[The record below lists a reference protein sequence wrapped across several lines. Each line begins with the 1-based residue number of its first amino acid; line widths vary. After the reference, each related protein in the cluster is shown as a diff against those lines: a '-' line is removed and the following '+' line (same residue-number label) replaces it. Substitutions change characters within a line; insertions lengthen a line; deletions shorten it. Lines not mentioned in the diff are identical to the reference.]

1 MGPGRELDGLVAENV
16 MGWREC
22 KIGIERDIKGRAGF
36 GLERPGQFRLSFPE
50 YSTNISDAWLVVE
63 KLAGDG
69 HALALQAPGSTD
81 MNEAYREFT
90 RWTADFGTNNIS
102 GYTEANGD
110 TAPHAICM
118 AALKIVGYSFP

>member
-1 MGPGRELDGLVAENV
+1 MMQAGRELNETVGANV
-16 MGWREC
+16 L
-22 KIGIERDIKGRAGF
+22 
-36 GLERPGQFRLSFPE
+36 GLECVTFPNGACPHIKHWRDGGKAICLPN
-50 YSTNISDAWLVVE
+50 YSTNIADAWIVVE